1 MGKNTF
7 KKHGVEYL
15 SASTI
20 NLWIAQPALCLLK
33 IAGIRDGEAGPAAWR
48 GNAIDR
54 VASAIASKATRKKA
68 DLRKIASDT
77 FNKSKNRALDN
88 HDPQKIEKENA
99 MVDPMIDQCINFYSN
114 LKGVFKE
121 EQGKVNV
128 KIGECPVP
136 WIGYFDLLYEDKV
149 RDVKSVG
156 RTTNAVTSGAARQAS
171 IYALGTGRE
180 PWIDYVSKTT
190 VNAFKVE
197 NVNQRLLEV
206 ERAAFTL
213 ERTLS
218 FSDDIFE
225 CCRCVF
231 PDMDSFYWGET
242 TKLAAM
248 DIWGITNQ

>member
-1 MGKNTF
+1 MSKNAF
-7 KKHGVEYL
+7 KRHGIEHL

-20 NLWIAQPALCLLK
+20 NTWIAQPALCLLK
-33 IAGIRDGEAGPAAWR
+33 IAGIKDGEAGPAAWR

-54 VASAIASKATRKKA
+54 VAAAIARKPTIERDELRNLAKENYQSSIDRAA
-68 DLRKIASDT
+68 DNHSDT
-77 FNKSKNRALDN
+77 KIQDE
-88 HDPQKIEKENA
+88 QKMI
-99 MVDPMIDQCINFYSN
+99 DPMIDRCMEFYSQ
-114 LKGVFKE
+114 LPEKFKE
-121 EQGKVNV
+121 EQGKVSV
-128 KIGECPVP
+128 KIGDIPLW

-156 RTTNAVTSGAARQAS
+156 RTTNRLLSNAARQAS

-180 PWIDYVSKTT
+180 PWVDYVSKTK
-190 VNAFKVE
+190 VNPFKVYD
-197 NVNQRLLEV
+197 VSDRLREI

-231 PDMDSFYWGET
+231 PDMDHFFWGET
-242 TKLAAM
+242 TKLAAI
-248 DIWGITNQ
+248 DIWRLNQ

>member
-1 MGKNTF
+1 MVKSAF
-7 KKHGVEYL
+7 KRHGVEYL

-54 VASAIASKATRKKA
+54 VAAAIAAEPKTSATNLKK
-68 DLRKIASDT
+68 IGSDVYKT
-77 FNKSKNRALDN
+77 SIEKALDN
-88 HDPQKIEKENA
+88 HDQEKIESERK
-99 MVDPMIDQCINFYSN
+99 MIDPMIEQCIKFYGS
-114 LKGVFKE
+114 LEGKFKE
-121 EQGKVNV
+121 EQGRVNV
-128 KIGECPVP
+128 RVGDCPVP
-136 WIGYFDLLYEDKV
+136 WVGYFDLLYEDKV

-156 RTTNAVTSGAARQAS
+156 RTTNKLTSSAARQAS

-180 PWIDYVSKTT
+180 PWVDYVSKTA
-190 VNAFKVE
+190 VNPFKVN
-197 NVNQRLLEV
+197 NVSQRLREM

-248 DIWGITNQ
+248 DIWRITDQ